1 LNNYNSGR
9 PSSGAGSSGNPSS
22 ATMTAGTSS
31 SLAGF

>member
-1 LNNYNSGR
+1 LNTYN
-9 PSSGAGSSGNPSS
+9 SSGAGSSGNPSS